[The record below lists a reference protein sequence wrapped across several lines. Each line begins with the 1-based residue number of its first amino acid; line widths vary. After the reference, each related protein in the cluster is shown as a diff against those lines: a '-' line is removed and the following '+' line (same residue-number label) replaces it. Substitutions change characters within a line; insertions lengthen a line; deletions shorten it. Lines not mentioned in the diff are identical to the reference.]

1 MTNRC
6 TTLSAFVATTLAL
19 GATAGCGGG
28 DGEPASDAGP
38 VAPDAARAEPDA
50 APDAGPTP
58 PTPGYV
64 RIEPGVFTMGS
75 PADELGHEDDETQH
89 EVTLTRA
96 FELKATEVTQAEW
109 QALMGNNPSR
119 FVRCGDDCP
128 VETVSWYGAVGYCNA
143 LSAQQ
148 GLAPCYDAESNFLGL
163 DCQGYRLPTEAEWE
177 YAARAGT
184 ETAFYTGAI
193 TNLGCELDPNL
204 DAAGWYCGNAAPSS
218 SRVERPH
225 PVGQKQPNAW
235 GLYDM
240 HGNVGEWVND
250 WSGEYP
256 PGAAVDP
263 AGPASDEDNF
273 RVYRGGSWDDGARFA
288 RAANRD
294 RFTRGDQ
301 SGSLGFRPARSL

>member
-1 MTNRC
+1 MTNRH
-6 TTLSAFVATTLAL
+6 TTLSAFIATTLAL

-28 DGEPASDAGP
+28 DGEPASDA
-38 VAPDAARAEPDA
+38 APE

-75 PADELGHEDDETQH
+75 PADELGRNDDETQH
-89 EVTLTRA
+89 QVTLTRA

-109 QALMGNNPSR
+109 RAVMGNNPSG
-119 FVRCGDDCP
+119 FQDCGDDCP
-128 VETVSWYGAVGYCNA
+128 VEYVSWDDAIDYCNA

-148 GLAPCYDAESNFLGL
+148 GLAPCYDADRNLVGL
-163 DCQGYRLPTEAEWE
+163 DCEGYRLPTEAEWE

-184 ETAFYTGAI
+184 QTAFYTGDI
-193 TNLGCELDPNL
+193 TNPDCEPLDPNL
-204 DAAGWYCGNAAPSS
+204 DAAGWYCGNSN
-218 SRVERPH
+218 RTTH

-240 HGNVGEWVND
+240 HGNVFEWVND
-250 WSGEYP
+250 WYGEYS

-263 AGPASDEDNF
+263 VGPASGEDRVLRGGSWVNF
-273 RVYRGGSWDDGARFA
+273 AQFARAAYRGGSTPGF
-288 RAANRD
+288 RD
-294 RFTRGDQ
+294 YD
-301 SGSLGFRPARSL
+301 LGFRPLRAL